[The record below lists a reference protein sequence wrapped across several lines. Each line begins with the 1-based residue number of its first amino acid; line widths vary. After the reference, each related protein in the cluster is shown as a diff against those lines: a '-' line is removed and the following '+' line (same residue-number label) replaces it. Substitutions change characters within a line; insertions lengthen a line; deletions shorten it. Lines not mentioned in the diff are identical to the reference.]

1 MRRLIPK
8 SIILNSC
15 SSDSHQAEQP
25 PDSSPIVKRFDE
37 LASAPSSAQDRKR
50 RREKLID
57 PEVLKSAAKTQAITV
72 VQPAPMTPVGRDFSV
87 GPLPPH
93 AAAPH
98 SYPAAPAWDA
108 AAQRMSIAG
117 TTPLPRSAL
126 SSPQTAM
133 LFASPERVRKLSD
146 EERR

>member
-1 MRRLIPK
+1 LSQEEPTTV
-8 SIILNSC
+8 
-15 SSDSHQAEQP
+15 
-25 PDSSPIVKRFDE
+25 SSPIVKRFDE
-37 LASAPSSAQDRKR
+37 LTSAPSSAQERKR

-57 PEVLKSAAKTQAITV
+57 PEVLKSAAKNQAITI
-72 VQPAPMTPVGRDFSV
+72 VQPAPSTPAHDFSV
-87 GPLPPH
+87 K

-98 SYPAAPAWDA
+98 GYPAAPAWDA